1 MRVRRTR
8 SQRTQADQLGQIGD
22 DFQRAAAAWAQVGNM
37 IGRRP
42 VAPYTRAAG
51 QAFGMR
57 HAHAPLG
64 AVAASGGAPPGGGG
78 GGGGGGATADVD
90 RVTAQARASGAVGRA
105 EVTGSM

>member
-22 DFQRAAAAWAQVGNM
+22 DFQPPGAAWAQVGTM

-42 VAPYTRAAG
+42 AAPYTRAAG

-64 AVAASGGAPPGGGG
+64 AVAASGGPLRGR
-78 GGGGGGATADVD
+78 GATADVD
-90 RVTAQARASGAVGRA
+90 RVTAQARVSGAVGRA